1 MEMNNINFGRVLIG
15 GLLAGLVLNIGEFL
29 LNDVI
34 LGKQMREFFARYGI
48 PEPGGSFLI
57 LAVTMTFAIG
67 ILIVFVYALIRSRLG
82 PGPKTAIVAGLIM
95 WFGIYVYTGAING
108 FLFAFPLNVMLIGF
122 AWGLIEYVVGA
133 IAGAWAY
140 KES

>member
-1 MEMNNINFGRVLIG
+1 MKNINLGRVLIG
-15 GLLAGLVLNIGEFL
+15 GLLAGLILNVGEFL

-34 LGKQMREFFARYGI
+34 LGTQMREFFARYRI

-57 LAVTMTFAIG
+57 TAVTLTFVMG
-67 ILIVFVYALIRSRLG
+67 IVLVFLYALIRTRLG

-108 FLFAFPLNVMLIGF
+108 LLFGVPINVMLIAF
-122 AWGLIEYVVGA
+122 VWGLIEYVIGA

-140 KES
+140 KEA

>member
-1 MEMNNINFGRVLIG
+1 MDMNNINLGRVLIG

-48 PEPGGSFLI
+48 PDPGGSFMI
-57 LAVTMTFAIG
+57 LAVTLTFAIG
-67 ILIVFVYALIRSRLG
+67 IVLVFVYALIRSRLG
-82 PGPKTAIVAGLIM
+82 PGVKTAIVAALIM

-108 FLFAFPLNVMLIGF
+108 FLFGIPLNVMLIAF
-122 AWGLIEYVVGA
+122 VWGLIEYVLGA

>member
-1 MEMNNINFGRVLIG
+1 MKNINFGRVLIG

-48 PEPGGSFLI
+48 PDPGGPFMI
-57 LAVTMTFAIG
+57 VAVTLTFAIG
-67 ILIVFVYALIRSRLG
+67 ILLVFLYALIRSRLG
-82 PGPKTAIVAGLIM
+82 PGVKTAIIAAVIM
-95 WFGIYVYTGAING
+95 WFGVYVYTGAING
-108 FLFAFPLNVMLIGF
+108 FLFGIPLNVMLIAF
-122 AWGLIEYVVGA
+122 VWGLIEYVLGA

>member
-1 MEMNNINFGRVLIG
+1 MKNINLGRVLIG
-15 GLLAGLVLNIGEFL
+15 GLLAGLILNVGEFL

-34 LGKQMREFFARYGI
+34 LGTQMREFFARYRI

-57 LAVTMTFAIG
+57 VAVTMTFVMG
-67 ILIVFVYALIRSRLG
+67 IVLVFVYALIRARLG
-82 PGPKTAIVAGLIM
+82 PGVKTAIVAGLIM

-108 FLFAFPLNVMLIGF
+108 LLFGIALNVMLIAF
-122 AWGLIEYVVGA
+122 VWGLIEYVIAA

-140 KES
+140 KET

>member
-1 MEMNNINFGRVLIG
+1 MNNINFGRVLIG

-48 PEPGGSFLI
+48 PEPGSSFLI
-57 LAVTMTFAIG
+57 LAVLLTFAIG
-67 ILIVFVYALIRSRLG
+67 IVLVFVYALIRSRLG

-108 FLFAFPLNVMLIGF
+108 FLFAIPLNVMLIAF
-122 AWGLIEYVVGA
+122 VWGLIEYVVGA

>member
-1 MEMNNINFGRVLIG
+1 MNNINFGRVLIG

-48 PEPGGSFLI
+48 PEPGSSFLI
-57 LAVTMTFAIG
+57 LAVSLTFAIG
-67 ILIVFVYALIRSRLG
+67 IVLVFVYALIRSRLG

-108 FLFAFPLNVMLIGF
+108 FLFAIPLNVMLI
-122 AWGLIEYVVGA
+122 ALVWGLIEYVVGA

>member
-1 MEMNNINFGRVLIG
+1 MNNINFGRVLIG

-48 PEPGGSFLI
+48 PEPGSSFLI
-57 LAVTMTFAIG
+57 LAVSLTFAIG
-67 ILIVFVYALIRSRLG
+67 IVLVFVYALIRSRLG

-108 FLFAFPLNVMLIGF
+108 FLFAIPLNVMLIAF
-122 AWGLIEYVVGA
+122 VWGLIEYVVGA